1 MWTATANAV
10 DRLSAVNRPP
20 RVLIYVTKTIEKKR
34 WLVYRRSNEC
44 TGQRASW
51 IDSRAA
57 SNSERSITICWW
69 QCVQHNAS
77 LYRFF
82 ILFLYHFLSLSR
94 YSDAVQA
101 KLNIDVFVLHNYS
114 NSVWYFVL
122 LFMSCR
128 RPLLPSLERL
138 LSFYAVCVEK
148 YVTACLSL
156 FHEIL
161 MINVNFLWHVY
172 SLPFKFLMR
181 RKNLWVTGFRLYLKN
196 FASLK
201 FLLDFPKHFVV
212 FSLFFKLHWKSYL
225 YLICYAAVFLLLV
238 FVNTI

>member
-1 MWTATANAV
+1 MPSTVFPLSTDRRVFWFMSQKRSKKNVDSFIAGRMNAQV
-10 DRLSAVNRPP
+10 SAHHELTR
-20 RVLIYVTKTIEKKR
+20 
-34 WLVYRRSNEC
+34 
-44 TGQRASW
+44 
-51 IDSRAA
+51 
-57 SNSERSITICWW
+57 
-69 QCVQHNAS
+69 VQHPIANDQLQYVGDNACNTMPVCIDFS
-77 LYRFF
+77 FS
-82 ILFLYHFLSLSR
+82 FLYHFLSLSR

-225 YLICYAAVFLLLV
+225 YLICYGAVFLLLV